1 MTRLLIW
8 TDNGWDDYLWWQEQD
23 KKTLRRIN
31 KLIEDAKRQPFD
43 GLGKPEPLKGN
54 LSGYWSRR
62 INDADRLVYGVTD
75 SALTILLC
83 RYHYHP

>member
-31 KLIEDAKRQPFD
+31 KLIEDTKRQPFD

-62 INDADRLVYGVTD
+62 INDTDRLVYGVTD
-75 SALTILLC
+75 NALTILMC
-83 RYHYHP
+83 RYHYHS

>member
-23 KKTLRRIN
+23 KKTLCRIN
-31 KLIEDAKRQPFD
+31 KLIEDAKRQPYK

-62 INDADRLVYGVTD
+62 INDTDRLVYGVSD
-75 SALTILLC
+75 SALTILMC
-83 RYHYHP
+83 RYHYHV

>member
-1 MTRLLIW
+1 MSRMLTW

-31 KLIEDAKRQPFD
+31 KLIDDAKRQPFV
-43 GLGKPEPLKGN
+43 GLGKPEPLRGN

-62 INDADRLVYGVTD
+62 INDTDRLVYGVTD
-75 SALTILLC
+75 SALTILMC
-83 RYHYHP
+83 RYHYHL

>member
-8 TDNGWDDYLWWQEQD
+8 TDHGWDDYLWWQEQD
-23 KKTLRRIN
+23 RKTLRRIN
-31 KLIEDAKRQPFD
+31 NLIEDAKRQPFD

-62 INDADRLVYGVTD
+62 INDTDRLVYGVTD
-75 SALTILLC
+75 SGLTLLMC
-83 RYHYHP
+83 RYHYHS

>member
-8 TDNGWDDYLWWQEQD
+8 TDNGWDDYLWWQQQD

-31 KLIEDAKRQPFD
+31 KLIEDAKRHPFD

-62 INDADRLVYGVTD
+62 INDTDRLVYGVTD
-75 SALTILLC
+75 SAITILMC
-83 RYHYHP
+83 RYHYYS

>member
-1 MTRLLIW
+1 MSRMLTW

-31 KLIEDAKRQPFD
+31 KLIDDAKRQPFI
-43 GLGKPEPLKGN
+43 GLGKPEPLRGN

-62 INDADRLVYGVTD
+62 INDTDRLVYGVTD
-75 SALTILLC
+75 SALTILMC
-83 RYHYHP
+83 RYHYQL

>member
-43 GLGKPEPLKGN
+43 GLVSRNPLK
-54 LSGYWSRR
+54 
-62 INDADRLVYGVTD
+62 VTFPD
-75 SALTILLC
+75 TGPGGSTTRTVWFTA
-83 RYHYHP
+83 

>member
-8 TDNGWDDYLWWQEQD
+8 TDNGWDDYLWWQQQD

-31 KLIEDAKRQPFD
+31 KLIEDAKRHPFD
-43 GLGKPEPLKGN
+43 GLGKPESLKGN

-62 INDADRLVYGVTD
+62 INDTDRLVYGVTD
-75 SALTILLC
+75 SAITILMC
-83 RYHYHP
+83 RYNYYS